1 MILTLIRFEWLSVQ
15 MKPALMILALL
26 RPLIFFNNKARSS
39 LLSRSQAIHGGRMY
53 RLQNRQKLTTAY
65 LVMPMVMS
73 VLAMVQAE
81 QMLPMVGMNWTPHMG
96 QRMVTSRGR

>member
-1 MILTLIRFEWLSVQ
+1 
-15 MKPALMILALL
+15 MILALL
-26 RPLIFFNNKARSS
+26 SPLIFLSKRESSS

-53 RLQNRQKLTTAY
+53 LLQNRQKLTMAY

-81 QMLPMVGMNWTPHMG
+81 QTLPMVGMN
-96 QRMVTSRGR
+96 